1 MSSSSVRIGF
11 AGCPG
16 SSTDLLRLRL
26 VVHGVPL
33 LSLLGGHE
41 PLALSKLLRLAVR
54 HGDED
59 GVGGCRVGGLVLEVD
74 VRTCQWSLVRGF
86 VGRESPISRDTG

>member
-1 MSSSSVRIGF
+1 MCIGLQV
-11 AGCPG
+11 ARGP
-16 SSTDLLRLRL
+16 STDLLRLRL

-74 VRTCQWSLVRGF
+74 VRTCQWSPVRGF